1 MYSIANMRI
10 KQIGVHIPLS
20 TKETKMQTNDLA
32 GPVNNKCR
40 HCDRGMCTVL
50 SSSTHYFVCAS
61 IYEPEACEHYE
72 EVEDGKQ

>member
-1 MYSIANMRI
+1 
-10 KQIGVHIPLS
+10 
-20 TKETKMQTNDLA
+20 MQTNDLA